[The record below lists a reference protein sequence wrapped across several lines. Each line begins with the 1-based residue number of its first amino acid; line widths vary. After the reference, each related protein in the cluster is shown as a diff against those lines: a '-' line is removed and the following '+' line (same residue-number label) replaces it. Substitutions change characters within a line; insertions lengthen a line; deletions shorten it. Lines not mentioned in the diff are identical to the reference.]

1 LPHLPTGVVAWTALS
16 YSPLCLSSRLWQL
29 ASCVARPAQSETIVS
44 NRVFNVV
51 LAISAIF
58 IVVAPVIAVLELD
71 SRRYVEGASILAL
84 WVGTIAGLI
93 YWSVA

>member
-1 LPHLPTGVVAWTALS
+1 
-16 YSPLCLSSRLWQL
+16 
-29 ASCVARPAQSETIVS
+29 VS